1 MRYIKFTYVD
11 AVTGAPVSE
20 APALNGPVFPAVA
33 GLEFGWARESQY
45 PTAVPEFF
53 GTCPEDSDIAVPGV
67 LGEYIEADWLTMR
80 DDEMRA
86 RIALHQSRRGPEWI
100 NHAEPLDLLRMLRE
114 TDDAPRLV
122 DCLTLWLTNLILG
135 DHDWRAYA
143 DALVAELPAQRH
155 PVVFVTNEVGGG
167 IVPDNALARAFR
179 DAAGALNQQV
189 AAAADEVVLAVCG
202 LPLRV
207 K

>member
-1 MRYIKFTYVD
+1 MSKLIVITGGARSGKSAIAEARALGLRQGAQAHYIAT
-11 AVTGAPVSE
+11 AE
-20 APALNGPVFPAVA
+20 A
-33 GLEFGWARESQY
+33 R
-45 PTAVPEFF
+45 
-53 GTCPEDSDIAVPGV
+53 D
-67 LGEYIEADWLTMR
+67 GEME
-80 DDEMRA
+80 A
-86 RIALHQSRRGPEWI
+86 RIALHQARRGPEWI
-100 NHAEPLDLLRMLRE
+100 NHAESLDLLRMLRE

-155 PVVFVTNEVGGG
+155 PVVFVTNEVGVG